1 MLNLF
6 QEATLPKLS
15 ETSLYIKYDETSNIS
30 QSIKDEILSS
40 AGTTVKPDDLKE
52 ILSMIRLNGDANAK
66 KAVDAYVNGDIVII
80 YNKETSRIPPSLPY
94 IVMNY
99 KGKPTAFVFADKVVN
114 KIGSTADYTNLMAT
128 MEAAYLALNLQ
139 KTPDMFI
146 MNSQLMLTL
155 CKIYTLMV
163 VAPLEQKVYMKG
175 DNLNKAMMYII
186 VYFYNMI
193 RGGDI
198 RFENIPF
205 RSLMK
210 DKIDPAVANQI
221 IDEVVSNSD
230 KTFIGLIKLIQ
241 KINQI
246 RYKNLDAMYMSYFTS
261 VCGVTLIFALENISY
276 LFMLITSALYKT
288 QLTAY
293 GINKLLSMDAKKA
306 SVQTAALLAR

>member
-15 ETSLYIKYDETSNIS
+15 ETSLYIKYNETSHIS
-30 QSIKDEILSS
+30 KDIKDEILGS
-40 AGTTVKPDDLKE
+40 ANTVVKPEALKE
-52 ILSMIRLNGDANAK
+52 ILSLIRLNGDANAK
-66 KAVDAYVNGDIVII
+66 KAVDAYINGDIVII
-80 YNKETSRIPPSLPY
+80 YNKETSKIPPSLPY

-99 KGKPTAFVFADKVVN
+99 KGKLTAFVFADKVVN
-114 KIGSTADYTNLMAT
+114 KLGSTADYTNLMAT

-139 KTPDMFI
+139 KTPDMFT

-175 DNLNKAMMYII
+175 DNLNKAMMYVI
-186 VYFYNMI
+186 VYFYNMF
-193 RGGDI
+193 RGGDL
-198 RFENIPF
+198 RLESIPF

-210 DKIDPAVANQI
+210 DKIDPAVANQV
-221 IDEVVSNSD
+221 IDEVVSNTD
-230 KTFIGLIKLIQ
+230 KSFMGLIALIQ
-241 KINQI
+241 KINPL

-261 VCGVTLIFALENISY
+261 VCGVSLIFALENIGY
-276 LFMLITSALYKT
+276 LFMLITSATYKT

-293 GINKLLSMDAKKA
+293 GINKALAMDCKRAT
-306 SVQTAALLAR
+306 VQTAALLAR

>member
-15 ETSLYIKYDETSNIS
+15 ETSLYIKYNETSHIS
-30 QSIKDEILSS
+30 KDIKDEILGS
-40 AGTTVKPDDLKE
+40 ANTVVKPEALKE
-52 ILSMIRLNGDANAK
+52 ILSLIRLNGDANAK
-66 KAVDAYVNGDIVII
+66 KAVDAYINGDIVII
-80 YNKETSRIPPSLPY
+80 YNKETSKIPPSLPY

-99 KGKPTAFVFADKVVN
+99 KGKLTAFVFADKVVN
-114 KIGSTADYTNLMAT
+114 KLGSTADYTNLMAT

-139 KTPDMFI
+139 KTPDMFT

-175 DNLNKAMMYII
+175 DNLNKAMMYVI
-186 VYFYNMI
+186 VYFYNMF
-193 RGGDI
+193 RGGDL
-198 RFENIPF
+198 RLESIPF

-210 DKIDPAVANQI
+210 DKIDPAVANQV
-221 IDEVVSNSD
+221 IDEVISNTD
-230 KTFIGLIKLIQ
+230 KSFMGLIALIQ
-241 KINQI
+241 KINPL

-261 VCGVTLIFALENISY
+261 VCGVSLIFALENIGY
-276 LFMLITSALYKT
+276 LFMLITSATYKT

-293 GINKLLSMDAKKA
+293 GINKALAMDCKRAT
-306 SVQTAALLAR
+306 VQTAALLAR

>member
-15 ETSLYIKYDETSNIS
+15 ETSLYIKYNETSHIS
-30 QSIKDEILSS
+30 KDIKDEILGS
-40 AGTTVKPDDLKE
+40 ANTVVKPDALKE

-66 KAVDAYVNGDIVII
+66 KAVDAYINGDIVII
-80 YNKETSRIPPSLPY
+80 YNKETSKIPPSLPY

-99 KGKPTAFVFADKVVN
+99 KGKLTAFVFADKVVN
-114 KIGSTADYTNLMAT
+114 KLGSTADYTNLMAT

-139 KTPDMFI
+139 KTPDMFT

-175 DNLNKAMMYII
+175 DNLNKAMMYVI
-186 VYFYNMI
+186 VYFYNMF
-193 RGGDI
+193 RGGDL
-198 RFENIPF
+198 RLESIPF

-210 DKIDPAVANQI
+210 DKIDPAVANQV
-221 IDEVVSNSD
+221 IDEVVSNTD
-230 KTFIGLIKLIQ
+230 KSFMGLIALIQ
-241 KINQI
+241 KINPL

-261 VCGVTLIFALENISY
+261 VCGVSLIFALENIGY
-276 LFMLITSALYKT
+276 LFMLITSATYKT

-293 GINKLLSMDAKKA
+293 GINKALAMDCKRAT
-306 SVQTAALLAR
+306 VQTAALLAR

>member
-6 QEATLPKLS
+6 QEANLPKLS
-15 ETSLYIKYDETSNIS
+15 ETSLYIKYNETSNIS
-30 QSIKDEILSS
+30 QNIKDEILGSLN
-40 AGTTVKPDDLKE
+40 TVVKPEDLKE

-66 KAVDAYVNGDIVII
+66 KAVDAYVNGEIIII
-80 YNKETSRIPPSLPY
+80 YNKETSKIPAALPY

-99 KGKPTAFVFADKVVN
+99 KGKLTAFVFADKVVN

-175 DNLNKAMMYII
+175 DNLNKAMMYVI

-193 RGGDI
+193 RGGDLKL
-198 RFENIPF
+198 ESIPF

-210 DKIDPAVANQI
+210 DKIDPAVANQV
-221 IDEVVSNSD
+221 IDEVVSNTD
-230 KTFIGLIKLIQ
+230 KSFMGLIALIQ
-241 KINQI
+241 KINPL

-261 VCGVTLIFALENISY
+261 VCGVSLIFALENLGY
-276 LFMLITSALYKT
+276 LFMLITSATYKT

-293 GINKLLSMDAKKA
+293 GINKALALDCKRAT
-306 SVQTAALLAR
+306 VQTAALLAR